1 MSEEGDYGIKS
12 DGSRSEMEAVLDV
25 KLEVTAVLGT
35 AFMPISQILKLGRGA
50 VVELDRTV
58 GEDIE
63 LHANNQLIAKGEVIV
78 VDDRLGV
85 TVNDVIRS
93 PSGRRKALTG
103 ESSE

>member
-35 AFMPISQILKLGRGA
+35 ADMPISQILKLGRGA
-50 VVELDRTV
+50 VVELD
-58 GEDIE
+58 
-63 LHANNQLIAKGEVIV
+63 NNQLIAKGEVIV

-85 TVNDVIRS
+85 TVNDVIKS

-103 ESSE
+103 DGSE